1 MAGDDIPVE
10 QWCIPV
16 ARASAE
22 ARRRELLAEGL
33 LDAGL
38 RPRSEDDTVCFP
50 VIRRVNGA
58 IRGEFEPRVQ
68 KDVDLPRHELI
79 GGIAVM
85 QEDDRDGARSLL
97 SSRPSLHTVLYP
109 ESAVEGEYRT
119 RRFMVLAGRETTKTR
134 YVEYGLRFEIDLAV
148 AYFSARLANERQRI
162 LSLMGDDERI
172 LDMFAGVG
180 PFAIVLAEKAGLVVA
195 SDINP
200 GAIHLMIANIR
211 LNRRRTVLP
220 VLADARTLGQVFP
233 PAFDRIIMNLPISS
247 AAFLETACGLCREGG
262 WIHFYA
268 LQSREGEYR
277 DLLGE
282 RTHGRIRERV
292 VRSYSP
298 TQHHAVYDVEIQRA

>member
-1 MAGDDIPVE
+1 MAGDGIPVE
-10 QWCIPV
+10 QWCIAV

-50 VIRRVNGA
+50 VIRNVDGA
-58 IRGEFEPRVQ
+58 IRCQFEPRVEQ
-68 KDVDLPRHELI
+68 ETDLPRHELI

-119 RRFMVLAGRETTKTR
+119 RRFTVLAGRETTRTR

-148 AYFSARLANERQRI
+148 AYFSARLANERQRL
-162 LSLMGDDERI
+162 LSVMEDGERV

-180 PFAIVLAEKAGLVVA
+180 PFAVVLAEKAGLVVA

-200 GAIHLMIANIR
+200 GAIHLMIENIH
-211 LNRRRTVLP
+211 LNRRTNVLP
-220 VLADARTLGQVFP
+220 VLADARTLGRILP
-233 PAFDRIIMNLPISS
+233 PAFDRIIMNLPVSS
-247 AAFLETACGLCREGG
+247 ATFLGTACGLCREGG

-277 DLLGE
+277 DLLGDW
-282 RTHGRIRERV
+282 THGRIGERF

-298 TQHHAVYDVEIQRA
+298 AQHHAVYDVEIRRA

>member
-1 MAGDDIPVE
+1 MISRWNNGVYR
-10 QWCIPV
+10 WHG
-16 ARASAE
+16 
-22 ARRRELLAEGL
+22 RRRKRG
-33 LDAGL
+33 GVNF
-38 RPRSEDDTVCFP
+38 SQKVCSMQVSVP
-50 VIRRVNGA
+50 V
-58 IRGEFEPRVQ
+58 RGEFEPRVQ